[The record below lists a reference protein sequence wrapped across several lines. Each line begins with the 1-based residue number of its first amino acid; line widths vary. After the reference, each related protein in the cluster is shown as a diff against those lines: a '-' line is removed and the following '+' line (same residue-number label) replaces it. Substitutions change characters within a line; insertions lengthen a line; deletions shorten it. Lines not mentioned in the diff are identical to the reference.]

1 MKTKIVSFGVN
12 YPSKVVTNKD
22 LEVMMDTS
30 DEWIQQRSGIRE
42 RRWVTKE
49 DTASGMAVK
58 ASKQALERAKLQP
71 DDIDAIIYSCL
82 LPDFVFPGGG
92 VQLQHLLGFK
102 RTVPALDIRNQ
113 CTGYLYALQVAD
125 AWIKA
130 GMYKRILI
138 ATSEI
143 HSTSMDNTTRG
154 RDIAVLFGD
163 GAAAT
168 IVEATDGKGSHVI
181 DTLLYSEGEFAE
193 KLALCHP
200 SPNDHP
206 RLSAE
211 TVIDPEKYY
220 PKMDGKFVFKNAIT
234 RMCESL
240 VEIAKKNKV
249 GVQDIDFVVAHQANM
264 RIIQMVMQ
272 QLGIPEHKTHFTIDR
287 FGNTTSTTIPLTLNE
302 AEEMGK
308 VKRGQLVALTAF
320 GSGFTWGASLVR
332 L

>member
-22 LEVMMDTS
+22 LEAMMDTT

-42 RRWVTKE
+42 RRWVTPD

-58 ASKQALERAKLQP
+58 ASQQALDRARLKA

-82 LPDFVFPGGG
+82 LPDYVFPGGG
-92 VQLQHLLGFK
+92 VQLQHKLGFK
-102 RTVPALDIRNQ
+102 KMIPALDIRNQ

-138 ATSEI
+138 AASEI
-143 HSTSMDNTTRG
+143 HSTSMDKTTRG

-163 GAAAT
+163 GAAST
-168 IVEATDGKGSHVI
+168 IVEATDGSGSHVI

-193 KLALCHP
+193 KLSLCHP
-200 SPNDHP
+200 SPNTHP
-206 RLSAE
+206 RLTAD
-211 TVIDPEKYY
+211 TVIDEKFY
-220 PKMDGKFVFKNAIT
+220 PSMDGKFVFKNAVT

-249 GVQDIDFVVAHQANM
+249 GVADIDFVVAHQANM

-272 QLGIPEHKTHFTIDR
+272 QLGIPEHKTHYTIDR
-287 FGNTTSTTIPLTLNE
+287 FGNTTSATIPLTLNE
-302 AEEMGK
+302 AEELGK

-332 L
+332 F